1 MWSAWNGIL
10 PYLLPFFGSVLGLLI
25 LLSLGPFLFN
35 RIVAFIKE
43 QIDTIK
49 AQPLQTHYHQL
60 VMRDLENDFDDILTN
75 DP

>member
-10 PYLLPFFGSVLGLLI
+10 PYLLHFLDPVLGLLI

-49 AQPLQTHYHQL
+49 AQPLQIHY
-60 VMRDLENDFDDILTN
+60 R
-75 DP
+75 